1 MSSRSFIRW
10 TWSQRHEKLDPPA
23 RVRLAPA
30 ALVLLQPQNP
40 LSPDSLPTRNASSLT
55 VHPGPADLP
64 PCPEFLSAED
74 FRGDDRTGSV
84 VLFSRSP
91 VAQILEFYSNDLSSD
106 GWTLG
111 SSLQQGADHHLQFI
125 HGSRIVRIQLS
136 PSSGPGSSRVFLA
149 WSQPDNTPEAA
160 DSFAPDFE
168 DEEPDDSARGSLEW

>member
-1 MSSRSFIRW
+1 MKNWIHLLTFALLPFFLASCGSRDSA
-10 TWSQRHEKLDPPA
+10 PP
-23 RVRLAPA
+23 RD
-30 ALVLLQPQNP
+30 P
-40 LSPDSLPTRNASSLT
+40 LSPGDSSPARNISTSAGYS
-55 VHPGPADLP
+55 GPSDLP

-111 SSLQQGADHHLQFI
+111 SSLQQGDEYHLQFL

-136 PSSGPGSSRVFLA
+136 PSSGPGATRVFLA
-149 WSQPDNTPEAA
+149 WSQPDDTPEAA
-160 DSFAPDFE
+160 DSFAPDYE